1 MHPKV
6 IPLGVGI
13 RQMNLANPND
23 FAGNGAIGQY
33 SPSKIYPVL
42 PLTTGDDVINRGERH
57 G

>member
-1 MHPKV
+1 
-6 IPLGVGI
+6 
-13 RQMNLANPND
+13 MNLANPND